1 VRGARNRA
9 DGPSEW
15 KGVSQFDTRRLAP
28 FRTAPRTEASL
39 VVFDFVVFDFV
50 DSDFVD
56 SDFVASDFVAFDFVA
71 FESVAP
77 RSRCV
82 DGLTLRQLDRE
93 SALPIHARIAGHSRP
108 RALDRIGEI

>member
-15 KGVSQFDTRRLAP
+15 KGVTQFDTRRLAP

-39 VVFDFVVFDFV
+39 VVFDFVVF
-50 DSDFVD
+50 
-56 SDFVASDFVAFDFVA
+56 DFVASDFVAFDFVA